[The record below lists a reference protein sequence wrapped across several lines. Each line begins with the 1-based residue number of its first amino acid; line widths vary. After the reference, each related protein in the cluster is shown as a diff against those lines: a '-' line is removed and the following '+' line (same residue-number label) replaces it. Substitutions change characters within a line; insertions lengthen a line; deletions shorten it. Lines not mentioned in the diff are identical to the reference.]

1 MTSSFSF
8 WGLRAFAAAALTL
21 LCLVSTQVKA
31 DLLVSDNFGNQL
43 LRYDQNTGAFIGALA
58 TGGQLNGPVGMLIDG
73 SGNLLVTN
81 QNDNRILKYDPLSG
95 SFLGN
100 FATTGMAGPADLRFG
115 PDGNLY
121 VANFNGNSVSRFDTN
136 GGFLGAYTS
145 GGVIQGTSSFAFNS
159 AGELFVGS
167 FGSGKVLR
175 YGNGGNYIGEF
186 ASGISGASGLVFDAD
201 GDLWLT
207 SLLNHQ
213 VFELDS
219 TGAIK
224 TQFSTN
230 FGPIAE
236 SFPSHILFA
245 PGNPNELW
253 ISLTGG
259 GGVYKFLSN
268 GTPLGPIAVGG
279 GLLVPGQS
287 MLISA
292 VPEPSAGLLVMG
304 SAVILTGLRRRRE
317 S

>member
-1 MTSSFSF
+1 MTSLIS
-8 WGLRAFAAAALTL
+8 LRRLAAFAAVVAIFSLAAAQL
-21 LCLVSTQVKA
+21 KA

-43 LRYDQNTGAFIGALA
+43 LKYDQNTGVFIGAFA
-58 TGGQLNGPVGMLIDG
+58 AGGPLNGPVGMLLDG
-73 SGNLLVTN
+73 SGSLLVTN
-81 QNDNRILKYDPLSG
+81 QNDNRILKYSASSG
-95 SFLGN
+95 SYLGD

-115 PDGNLY
+115 PDGKLY

-136 GGFLGAYTS
+136 GSFIGNYTV
-145 GGVIQGTSSFAFNS
+145 GGDIQGTSSFAFNS

-167 FGSGKVLR
+167 FGTGKVLR
-175 YGNGGNYIGEF
+175 YDSTGNYVGEF
-186 ASGISGASGLVFDAD
+186 ATGISGVSGLVFDAQ

-207 SLLNHQ
+207 SLMGHQ
-213 VFELDS
+213 VYKFGTDGS
-219 TGAIK
+219 IK

-230 FGPIAE
+230 FGPLTNT
-236 SFPSHILFA
+236 FPSHILFA

-259 GGVYKFLSN
+259 GGVYKFLNN
-268 GTPLGPIAVGG
+268 GTPIGAAAVGG

-292 VPEPSAGLLVMG
+292 VPEPSAGLLAMG
-304 SAVILTGLRRRRE
+304 AAVILTGLRRRRE